1 MTDMKR
7 FTFFLIALCGIQIF
21 PQITI
26 TKDFTFGNN
35 SIFEASFDPN
45 QTILSS
51 NTIILPD
58 HSILQIVS
66 VVNNDYLFKLLPNGT
81 LDTSFGDNGRL
92 ALGVNNF
99 VNAVVQGDKIIVYF
113 GPKSLDHSNYLDSKI
128 VRLHSNGTLDIT
140 FGNNGVL
147 NEITESTHPQA
158 LSVLVLQ
165 DLSLVVT
172 NSAETHPKKFT
183 MNGELDTSFGNNGE
197 INYSY
202 HFPIGQ
208 FSNGKIAT
216 CNVNSLSSS
225 LFSFFD
231 LNSLSLNT
239 VLDLNNYSCHQNN
252 GFPIQNKTNNSTRI
266 TSDGMV
272 YSVFEYQ
279 NYPLPDF
286 SRLIVMKD
294 GQLDSSFNGAG
305 FVTSQDDEQ
314 FLDAGSA
321 NNLFLTLN
329 QKENQQTLSAY
340 SASGLSL
347 KINNQNEFAL
357 SSGNEI
363 EMKDN
368 YILVNSIVPDANQN
382 LVKMKIEKFI
392 MVDERLSTINN
403 SLKNIKVE
411 NPIKDFL
418 IVSNAENA
426 DRFEIYDMQGR
437 MLLASKTPENMNTAN
452 LTKGLYLLKIY
463 FKNGEHFS
471 QKIIKN

>member
-1 MTDMKR
+1 MTDMKK
-7 FTFFLIALCGIQIF
+7 FTFFLIALCGIQIAS
-21 PQITI
+21 QITI

-35 SIFEASFDPN
+35 GIFEATIDAN
-45 QTILSS
+45 QTILHS
-51 NTIILPD
+51 NTIVLPD
-58 HSILQIVS
+58 NSILQIVS
-66 VVNNDYLFKLLPNGT
+66 VANNDYLLKLRPNGT
-81 LDTSFGDNGRL
+81 LDTGFGNNGRL

-99 VNAVVQGDKIIVYF
+99 VNAVLQGDKIIVYF
-113 GPKSLDHSNYLDSKI
+113 GPKSLDYSNYLDSKI
-128 VRLHSNGTLDIT
+128 VRLHSNGTLDET

-147 NEITESTHPQA
+147 NEVTESTHPQA

-165 DLSLVVT
+165 NLSLVIT
-172 NSAETHPKKFT
+172 NSAETYPKKFT

-231 LNSLSLNT
+231 LNSFTSNT

-286 SRLIVMKD
+286 SRLIVMKS

-305 FVTSQDDEQ
+305 FITSGDDEQ
-314 FLDAGSA
+314 FIDAGSA
-321 NNLFLTLN
+321 NSLFLTLN
-329 QKENQQTLSAY
+329 QKVNQQALAAY

-347 KINNQNEFAL
+347 KINNQSEFAL

-368 YILVNSIVPDANQN
+368 YILVNSIIPDANQN

-411 NPIKDFL
+411 NPVKDFL
-418 IVSNAENA
+418 RISNADNA
-426 DRFEIYDMQGR
+426 DHFEIYDTQGR
-437 MLLASKTPENMNTAN
+437 IVLAAKTAENIKIAN
-452 LTKGLYLLKIY
+452 LTKGLYILKIY